1 MHFESPVWFSLLAL
15 IPLLWLLAW
24 AARRRAQSRLRELA
38 APELLPVL
46 FGSVRW
52 PGVLRLALC
61 SAGIA
66 LAAAALA
73 RPALGYRLR
82 EVKSKESA
90 TILAIDVS
98 DSMLCT
104 DESPSRL
111 TRAKLAA
118 RDILAAAKG
127 QRMGLVLFAGEAFL
141 ECPLT
146 QDAGALAS
154 AIDAAAPS
162 SVPKKGTNLAKAIAE
177 ARAAFGS
184 GDGAK
189 TLVLFTDGEDL
200 EGAGLRE
207 ARAAKG
213 MKIVTVGVG
222 SREGAPVPE
231 AGGTG
236 YRRDDSGR
244 VITSR
249 PDFAALSAI
258 AEASGGFSE
267 AIGSPFL
274 AEKIAALADGPGGA
288 ARESTV
294 RIPLIRYRWPLA
306 AALLFFAAEAFVP
319 AARRKAAGLSV
330 LVFLFLPL
338 SPNGTLAAST
348 EAPPENPRT
357 AYNQGVALYEKGDYD
372 KAADA
377 FARAGGVAAL
387 PDDLR
392 AKALGN
398 AGTAKLAG
406 ALALLPKDENAA
418 PDPQA
423 AQRISTLLTGAKKN
437 LEAALNL
444 APGDTRF
451 KKNYD
456 LAFAAEK
463 ELAKRKSPPQQNP
476 QQNPQEKKDQ
486 KEGDSGDKQQNPGDG
501 QNKESP
507 SGKPQQD
514 SAQNGAPQQ
523 GQSADKARSAQDSPS
538 GQKQG
543 QSGSSGEGQKRD
555 GGAQQAGNTSQ
566 KAGGDKTS
574 PQNSSGQPNKSGQ
587 TAEKRQP
594 QPGGTPSGQEGA
606 AGERGDRQ
614 PAGSAA
620 SNPKQEERGGQASPQ
635 AAPNARKDRETA
647 QTATGKPGENGK
659 EKDAGEKASAA
670 ANTESSPEGEKGEE
684 KAALAKAGEKDAK
697 ASPEKD
703 KILSAVRD
711 DAKTATGDRH
721 DAKSE
726 EPSDEGDTP
735 RTEGEHTAGLERT
748 GAGSVTPGTN
758 TAPQPPQTPAASGA
772 MTPAQAEELL
782 KILGTP
788 DKLLPAGKTEK
799 TTDNFSG
806 RDW

>member
-24 AARRRAQSRLRELA
+24 AARRRAQSRFRELA
-38 APELLPVL
+38 APGLLPVL

-52 PGVLRLALC
+52 PGAVRLALC

-82 EVKSKESA
+82 EVKSEEGA

-118 RDILAAAKG
+118 RDILSAAKG
-127 QRMGLVLFAGEAFL
+127 RRMGLVLFAGEAFL

-213 MKIVTVGVG
+213 IKIVTVGVG

-231 AGGTG
+231 PGGTG

-274 AEKIAALADGPGGA
+274 AEKIAALSDGPGGA
-288 ARESTV
+288 KRESTV

-319 AARRKAAGLSV
+319 AARRKATSLSA
-330 LVFLFLPL
+330 LFLLFLPL
-338 SPNGTLAAST
+338 SPNGTLAAGT
-348 EAPPENPRT
+348 EAPPENPR
-357 AYNQGVALYEKGDYD
+357 ASYNEGVALYENGDYD

-377 FARAGGVAAL
+377 FARAGGAPAL

-398 AGTAKLAG
+398 AGAAKLAG
-406 ALALLPKDENAA
+406 ALALLPKDEKAA

-423 AQRISTLLTGAKKN
+423 AQKIATLLAGARKN

-444 APGDTRF
+444 APGDALF

-456 LAFAAEK
+456 LAFDAEK
-463 ELAKRKSPPQQNP
+463 ELEKRKNPPQQNP
-476 QQNPQEKKDQ
+476 QQSPQEKKDQ
-486 KEGDSGDKQQNPGDG
+486 KEGDSGDKQQASGDG
-501 QNKESP
+501 RNKDNPSDKSQQN
-507 SGKPQQD
+507 
-514 SAQNGAPQQ
+514 SAQNGARQQ
-523 GQSADKARSAQDSPS
+523 GQSSDKSRPAQNSPS
-538 GQKQG
+538 AQKQG

-555 GGAQQAGNTSQ
+555 GAAPQTGN
-566 KAGGDKTS
+566 A
-574 PQNSSGQPNKSGQ
+574 PQETGRSGQ

-594 QPGGTPSGQEGA
+594 QPGGAPSGEENG
-606 AGERGDRQ
+606 R
-614 PAGSAA
+614 
-620 SNPKQEERGGQASPQ
+620 EERGAQASPQ
-635 AAPNARKDRETA
+635 AAPDAEKDRKMA
-647 QTATGKPGENGK
+647 QAALGKPGENGK
-659 EKDAGEKASAA
+659 EKDAGEKRSAA
-670 ANTESSPEGEKGEE
+670 ANPEPSAGGEKGVE
-684 KAALAKAGEKDAK
+684 KTAQAKVGEKESE
-697 ASPEKD
+697 ASQEKD
-703 KILSAVRD
+703 RILSAAKD
-711 DAKTATGDRH
+711 DSKAATGDKNTPQ
-721 DAKSE
+721 A
-726 EPSDEGDTP
+726 EPPKDEGETP
-735 RTEGEHTAGLERT
+735 RTEGEHTSSLERP
-748 GAGSVTPGTN
+748 AGEATPGA
-758 TAPQPPQTPAASGA
+758 APAPPPAPPPAANGA
-772 MTPAQAEELL
+772 MTPEQAEELL
-782 KILGTP
+782 KIIGIP
-788 DKLLPAGKTEK
+788 DKLLPAGNTEGS
-799 TTDNFSG
+799 TDNFSG

>member
-1 MHFESPVWFSLLAL
+1 MHFESPVWFSILAL

-24 AARRRAQSRLRELA
+24 AARRRAQGRLRQLA

-52 PGVLRLALC
+52 PGILRLALC

-82 EVKSKESA
+82 EVKSGEGA

-127 QRMGLVLFAGEAFL
+127 RRMGLVLFAGEAFL

-154 AIDAAAPS
+154 AIDAASPS

-177 ARAAFGS
+177 ARAALGS

-213 MKIVTVGVG
+213 IKIVTVGVG

-258 AEASGGFSE
+258 AEAAGGFSE

-274 AEKIAALADGPGGA
+274 AGKIAALSDGPGGA

-330 LVFLFLPL
+330 LFLLFLPL
-338 SPNGTLAAST
+338 SPNGTLAAGT
-348 EAPPENPRT
+348 EAPPENPR
-357 AYNQGVALYEKGDYD
+357 ASYNEGVELYNNGDYD

-377 FARAGGVAAL
+377 FDRAGGAAAL

-398 AGTAKLAG
+398 AGAAKLAG
-406 ALALLPKDENAA
+406 ALALLPKDENTA

-423 AQRISTLLTGAKKN
+423 AQRIATLLAGAKKN

-444 APGDTRF
+444 APGDARI
-451 KKNYD
+451 KKNFD
-456 LAFAAEK
+456 LTFAAEK
-463 ELAKRKSPPQQNP
+463 ELEKRKQPPQQSP
-476 QQNPQEKKDQ
+476 QGQEDQ

-501 QNKESP
+501 QKDNP

-514 SAQNGAPQQ
+514 TAQNGAPQQ
-523 GQSADKARSAQDSPS
+523 GQSSDKSRSAQNSPS

-543 QSGSSGEGQKRD
+543 ESGSGDEGQKRD
-555 GGAQQAGNTSQ
+555 G
-566 KAGGDKTS
+566 TS
-574 PQNSSGQPNKSGQ
+574 PQTGNAPQGTGRDEASAQNSSGQPDKSGQ

-594 QPGGTPSGQEGA
+594 GGNPSGRE
-606 AGERGDRQ
+606 
-614 PAGSAA
+614 
-620 SNPKQEERGGQASPQ
+620 NTKEERGGQASPQ
-635 AAPNARKDRETA
+635 AA
-647 QTATGKPGENGK
+647 TGKPGENGK
-659 EKDAGEKASAA
+659 ANDAGQKLSAA
-670 ANTESSPEGEKGEE
+670 ANPDKPEGDETSAE

-697 ASPEKD
+697 GSPETD
-703 KILSAVRD
+703 KILSAARD
-711 DAKTATGDRH
+711 DDSPATGDRTA
-721 DAKSE
+721 AKVE
-726 EPSDEGDTP
+726 EPSGEDAAT
-735 RTEGEHTAGLERT
+735 RTEGEHTAGLERS
-748 GAGSVTPGTN
+748 GAGSVTPGTDPA
-758 TAPQPPQTPAASGA
+758 TPPSPPPAASGA

-788 DKLLPAGKTEK
+788 DKLLPAGKTEDS
-799 TTDNFSG
+799 TDNFSG